1 MALVCPVD
9 HPPGVGTTFCRIC
22 GRTYV
27 EVEDAVAPAPA
38 PELALVGAP
47 APVAPPPDSVFLSP
61 LERKGEAVVSA
72 PQPPLP
78 VVTSPAPV
86 VPPALEIPAPA
97 GPPVQA
103 RHAAPAP
110 VEPPAPFAPPA
121 PPAPPVEL
129 VPVVGPGAVQVHLP
143 LVPAQ
148 AGPSPTDTVPLQ
160 LGGPTVT
167 AGDLTHEPEDKPS
180 KVRVQLDRT
189 AVLAGVVGGFL
200 GGAVSG
206 AAVTFFLS

>member
-9 HPPGVGTTFCRIC
+9 HPPGVGTAFCRIC

-27 EVEDAVAPAPA
+27 EVEDAFAPE

-47 APVAPPPDSVFLSP
+47 APVTPPPDSLFLP
-61 LERKGEAVVSA
+61 APERKGEAVVNA
-72 PQPPLP
+72 PNPALP
-78 VVTSPAPV
+78 VPAAPAPV
-86 VPPALEIPAPA
+86 VPPTLEIPAPA

-110 VEPPAPFAPPA
+110 AEAPAPFAPPS
-121 PPAPPVEL
+121 PPAPQVEL

-160 LGGPTVT
+160 LGGPTLT
-167 AGDLTHEPEDKPS
+167 AEDLEHEPEDKPS

-206 AAVTFFLS
+206 AAVTLFLS